1 MITRL
6 KMSEIKT
13 YRDLLIWQ
21 KSMALVSEVYKLT
34 KSFPNEEMFGLSA
47 QLRKASVSVPSN
59 IAEGYGRN
67 STKDYVRFLH
77 IAIGSLYEIQT
88 QIEIAFELKYL
99 PSEDFTRLDKLMKE
113 IERMISS
120 LLRKLK

>member
-1 MITRL
+1 
-6 KMSEIKT
+6 MSEIKT
-13 YRDLLIWQ
+13 YKDLLIWQ